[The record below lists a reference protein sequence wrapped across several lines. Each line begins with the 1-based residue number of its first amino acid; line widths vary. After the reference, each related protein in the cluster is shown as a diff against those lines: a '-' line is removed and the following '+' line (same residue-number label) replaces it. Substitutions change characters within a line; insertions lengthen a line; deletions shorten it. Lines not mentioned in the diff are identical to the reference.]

1 MVFAGSLSGMPLRP
15 FFSTPLLL
23 GSGCGSALQL
33 GMKVAGADSSARV
46 GVQVACMGISA
57 LGVFLY
63 PPGGPD
69 TAENWMWFIVCGT
82 LFATGAFGLLMG
94 ASLNAFGSAAAS
106 SGTLMLF
113 ALCVVCRIGW
123 LMLRVR

>member
-1 MVFAGSLSGMPLRP
+1 MQIAGVDSTLR
-15 FFSTPLLL
+15 
-23 GSGCGSALQL
+23 A
-33 GMKVAGADSSARV
+33 
-46 GVQVACMGISA
+46 GVQVACMGVSG

-94 ASLNAFGSAAAS
+94 AFLDAYGSAAAR
-106 SGTLMLF
+106 SGIMVLF
-113 ALCVVCRIGW
+113 ALCIVCRIGW
-123 LMLRVR
+123 LTLRVR

>member
-1 MVFAGSLSGMPLRP
+1 MPFRP

-23 GSGCGSALQL
+23 GTAGGIAAHL
-33 GMKVAGADSSARV
+33 GMKTAGVDGTVRD

-57 LGVFLY
+57 LGVLLY

-69 TAENWMWFIVCGT
+69 NPENWMWFIVCGT

-94 ASLNAFGSAAAS
+94 AGLDALGGSTSPS
-106 SGTLMLF
+106 SIIMMLF
-113 ALCVVCRIGW
+113 ALCVVCRISW
-123 LMLRVR
+123 LAFQTKWKW